1 MDRRPTN
8 PNNPRQSADYGIQRR
23 PKQVHS
29 GPPHH
34 AAPLPKERR
43 PQAQGPATNLE
54 WNLKKL
60 AGEYAGE
67 SLDAATYVTRTKA
80 DLALVVDALGAGAGG
95 QEFASNAIAEL
106 NGIFGVGGGPGATTA
121 ASAPGASAPAG
132 AAATGT
138 PSTGT
143 AMSTSDVKNL
153 LTEKAKNA
161 GEDLNWQTSVVDLL
175 KLLGKDSSQTARH
188 RYAVTLG
195 FPENQIS
202 QMPSAEFNTWLH
214 GQMLGLMASNG
225 GNLPSNIA

>member
-1 MDRRPTN
+1 MEFN
-8 PNNPRQSADYGIQRR
+8 AAQNKFIQDLRTMLPLYQKSSD
-23 PKQVHS
+23 PKLK
-29 GPPHH
+29 
-34 AAPLPKERR
+34 A
-43 PQAQGPATNLE
+43 PATNLE

-60 AGEYAGE
+60 TGEYAGE

-80 DLALVVDALGAGAGG
+80 DLALVASTLGAGAGG
-95 QEFASNAIAEL
+95 QEFASNAVAEL
-106 NGIFGVGGGPGATTA
+106 SGIFGVGGGGPGATTA
-121 ASAPGASAPAG
+121 AAPAG
-132 AAATGT
+132 VAAAGS
-138 PSTGT
+138 PSTGA

-153 LTEKAKNA
+153 LSEKAEHA

-195 FPENQIS
+195 FPEEQIS